1 MNLIIIIFDRHTHMS
16 HTYILPLQFEKRKAK
31 EERDIQSAEK
41 QRDELEILRQS
52 FVSSSTHDLVPSVPT
67 AAAGAEATSSSS
79 SEAASGGATADIS
92 ADAVVVDETPT
103 NPAPAPTSSSTAPPT
118 ATADQH
124 SRLLPVNTAITKE
137 IVEAQLDNVQTIISQ
152 CKARLA
158 RTKEEEPYMR
168 IQNQIEVNKRQQ
180 ASEWM
185 LAMQGVVWPTN
196 PEDRDIG
203 QPITPTC
210 SAAVTAAS
218 SAPHS
223 TDSDKY
229 KVSYATIHIYT
240 FYWVIY
246 LSTCIIF
253 TIIYIITYVHTYCYY
268 YYTYYYTLHIYR

>member
-1 MNLIIIIFDRHTHMS
+1 M
-16 HTYILPLQFEKRKAK
+16 
-31 EERDIQSAEK
+31 
-41 QRDELEILRQS
+41 
-52 FVSSSTHDLVPSVPT
+52 
-67 AAAGAEATSSSS
+67 
-79 SEAASGGATADIS
+79 
-92 ADAVVVDETPT
+92 VVDDTFT
-103 NPAPAPTSSSTAPPT
+103 SPAPTSSSSAAAAPAPAGT
-118 ATADQH
+118 TDLH

-218 SAPHS
+218 SAPHT

-229 KVSYATIHIYT
+229 KVIYT
-240 FYWVIY
+240 YTTFMYTFNNRY
-246 LSTCIIF
+246 LS
-253 TIIYIITYVHTYCYY
+253 
-268 YYTYYYTLHIYR
+268 